1 MGRVDP
7 RKQRTMDAL
16 IQAGQEMFRDRSV
29 DDVTVEEIADRAGVA
44 VGSIYNHFGSKA
56 GLQAAVVGHALEADR
71 HYMDR
76 AYTTERTPVEQIYA
90 AAEQYLGFYLDHPDY
105 FRMLAFPG
113 APGQYAAGQELSER
127 LAGAVD
133 QQNRRLV
140 EALRSGVESGD
151 LRAVD
156 PEEVATILWAAWN
169 GVISLGWRQ
178 DRLRR
183 DEAELRAL
191 LATATEIVATGLL
204 VR

>member
-76 AYTTERTPVEQIYA
+76 AYTAERTPVEQIYA